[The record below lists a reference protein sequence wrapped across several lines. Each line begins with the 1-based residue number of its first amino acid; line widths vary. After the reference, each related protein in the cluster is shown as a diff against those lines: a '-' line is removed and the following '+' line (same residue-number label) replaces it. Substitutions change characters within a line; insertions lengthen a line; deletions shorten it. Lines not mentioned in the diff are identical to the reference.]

1 VQRQFLMER
10 VSASRVLLSK
20 SPSLD
25 IKRILRVGCADVT
38 FVRHTLNSQPLVFCP
53 LTMRRY
59 LPAGGPAMTFVAV
72 ASAAIGAVLYSHYAQ
87 KWEKET
93 MRAGVE
99 RDKERLRMLK
109 QQRLQQK
116 EQQEP

>member
-1 VQRQFLMER
+1 
-10 VSASRVLLSK
+10 
-20 SPSLD
+20 
-25 IKRILRVGCADVT
+25 
-38 FVRHTLNSQPLVFCP
+38 
-53 LTMRRY
+53 
-59 LPAGGPAMTFVAV
+59 MTFVAV